1 MEDGIEIDVGDHEIL
16 GERAPARD
24 ALRALVEDDAAAV
37 EDQLVLSPHHV
48 EKGHADEIVDGA
60 SGQHHLAIVRL
71 ARVER
76 RAVDRD
82 DQFRTRQG
90 LPARGTARIPDV
102 LTDVH
107 GERDVTAGEHGRFRA
122 RLEVSVLVEHAVV
135 RQVLLVIDAG
145 PAAVVQDRGRVEDV
159 VALVDEAHHGGEA
172 AGGAGDLG
180 QRAQVRLDERRLEE
194 QVLGRVAGDRQL
206 GKGHQAAAERARL
219 LETGADLGDVALE
232 VPDRR
237 VDLGEGDPVAAHGG
251 IVPAGRGGGRIVNP
265 RTAVLYAAFHE
276 PRRHCRLRRP
286 RFGSPG
292 GTR

>member
-1 MEDGIEIDVGDHEIL
+1 M
-16 GERAPARD
+16 
-24 ALRALVEDDAAAV
+24 ALAGV
-37 EDQLVLSPHHV
+37 
-48 EKGHADEIVDGA
+48 
-60 SGQHHLAIVRL
+60 VR
-71 ARVER
+71 R
-76 RAVDRD
+76 RVDRHH
-82 DQFRTRQG
+82 QLGPRQG
-90 LPARGTARIPDV
+90 LPRRRAGRIPDV
-102 LTDVH
+102 LADVDGEARLPH
-107 GERDVTAGEHGRFRA
+107 GEDGRLGAG
-122 RLEVSVLVEHAVV
+122 LEVTVLVEHAVV

-232 VPDRR
+232 VSDRR
-237 VDLGEGDPVAAHGG
+237 VDLGEGDPEAAHGG
-251 IVPAGRGGGRIVNP
+251 IVPAGRQGGRIVN
-265 RTAVLYAAFHE
+265 RCTAVLYPAFHE

-286 RFGSPG
+286 RSGSQG